1 MGVYYYL
8 FFIFFF
14 NFKFKHIT
22 SSSSIKIVECQPNV
36 FEPMD
41 ISAEKS
47 TTRWNSSQSEIHVHL
62 IRQQKLELFQKQI
75 QK

>member
-1 MGVYYYL
+1 MYYL
-8 FFIFFF
+8 FFFLFFF
-14 NFKFKHIT
+14 HNQTYYFFFF
-22 SSSSIKIVECQPNV
+22 SNKIVECQPNV